1 MEQSYD
7 YIIVGAGSA
16 GCVLADR
23 LTESGKNQVLLLEAG
38 GTDKSIFIQ
47 MPTALSYPMNSEKYA
62 WQFETK
68 QEDGLDG
75 RKLHCPRGKVLGGS
89 SSINGMVYVRG
100 HACDFDEWETQGA
113 SGWNYQACLPYF
125 RRAESWIGGEDQY
138 RGGQGPVGTCNGN
151 DMQLNPLYQAFID
164 AGKEAG
170 YPETPD
176 YNGYQQEGFGPMH
189 MTVDK
194 GIRAST
200 SNAYLRRALKRSNL
214 TLMKGVVA
222 RKVLLE
228 GCSQDNSQ
236 DRSQGVSQDS
246 SQGRSQGYSQNSSQ
260 GTVHGK
266 KAIGVEFEKAGK
278 LHRHYANKDVIS
290 CAGSIGSPQ
299 LLQLSGIGPKA
310 VLDEAGVEVQHA
322 LPGVGQN
329 LQDHLEVYFQYHC
342 QQAITL
348 NSKLGL
354 VSKGLIGTEWI
365 LTRKGLGATNHFE
378 SCGFIRS
385 RKGLKWPNI
394 QYHFL
399 PAAMRYDGQAA
410 FDGHG
415 FQVHVGPNKP
425 QSRGSV
431 SIASSNPHDKPN
443 IAFNYIST
451 AQDRQD
457 WRDCIRLTREILQQ
471 PAMDAFRGDE
481 IQPGLDVTSDAA
493 IDEWVK
499 QNVESAYHPS
509 CTCKMGADDDPMA
522 VLNEACQVRGIDNLR
537 VVDSSIFPTIPN
549 GNLNAPTIMVA
560 ERVSDMILNNPLQA
574 STNLPVWIAP
584 EWQEKQRIKKPKR
597 EIESAS

>member
-1 MEQSYD
+1 MKQHYD

-23 LTESGKNQVLLLEAG
+23 LSESGEHKVLLLEAG

-47 MPTALSYPMNSEKYA
+47 MPTALSYPMNTERYA
-62 WQFETK
+62 WQFETDS
-68 QEDGLDG
+68 EIGLDN

-100 HACDFDEWETQGA
+100 HACDFDEWEQHGA
-113 SGWNYQACLPYF
+113 KGWNYQACLPYF
-125 RRAESWIGGEDQY
+125 KRAESWVGGQDQY
-138 RGGQGPVGTCNGN
+138 RGDSGPLGTCAGN
-151 DMQLNPLYQAFID
+151 EMQLNPLYQAFID

-170 YPETPD
+170 YPETED

-194 GIRAST
+194 GVRAST

-214 TLMKGVVA
+214 TLIKGVVA

-228 GCSQDNSQ
+228 S
-236 DRSQGVSQDS
+236 
-246 SQGRSQGYSQNSSQ
+246 
-260 GTVHGK
+260 GT
-266 KAIGVEFEKAGK
+266 AIGVEFEKSGTIKQCFASK
-278 LHRHYANKDVIS
+278 EVIS
-290 CAGSIGSPQ
+290 SAGSIGSPQ
-299 LLQLSGIGPKA
+299 LLQLSGIGPKSI
-310 VLDEAGVEVQHA
+310 LEQAGVVVEQD

-342 QQAITL
+342 TQPITL

-354 VSKGLIGTEWI
+354 ISKAKIGTEWI

-378 SCGFIRS
+378 SCAFIRS
-385 RKGLKWPNI
+385 REGVKWPNI

-399 PAAMRYDGQAA
+399 PAAMRYDGKAA
-410 FDGHG
+410 FNGHG

-425 QSRGSV
+425 ESRGSIQIV
-431 SIASSNPHDKPN
+431 SADPNEQPH
-443 IAFNYIST
+443 IQFNYIST

-471 PAMDAFRGDE
+471 SAMDPYRGEE
-481 IQPGLDVTSDAA
+481 IQPGQSVTTDED
-493 IDEWVK
+493 IDEWVRR
-499 QNVESAYHPS
+499 NVESAYHPS
-509 CTCKMGADDDPMA
+509 CSCKMGADDDPLA
-522 VLNEACQVRGIDNLR
+522 VLDEECRVRGIAGLR

-560 ERVSDMILNNPLQA
+560 ERAADMILGAQLLQA
-574 STNLPVWIAP
+574 GHAPVWIEP
-584 EWQEKQRIKKPKR
+584 EWQQKQRTNKPKR
-597 EIESAS
+597 AV

>member
-1 MEQSYD
+1 MKQDYD

-23 LTESGKNQVLLLEAG
+23 LSESGEHRVLLLEAG

-47 MPTALSYPMNSEKYA
+47 MPTALSYPMNTERYA
-62 WQFETK
+62 WQFETQ
-68 QEDGLDG
+68 QESGLDG

-100 HACDFDEWETQGA
+100 HACDFDEWEQNGA
-113 SGWNYQACLPYF
+113 KGWNYQSCLPYF
-125 RRAESWIGGEDQY
+125 KRAESWTGGGDEY
-138 RGGQGPVGTCNGN
+138 RGNEGPLGTCAGN

-164 AGKEAG
+164 AGKDAG
-170 YPETPD
+170 YPVTQD
-176 YNGYQQEGFGPMH
+176 YNGYQQEGFGAMH
-189 MTVDK
+189 MTVDN
-194 GIRAST
+194 GVRAST
-200 SNAYLRRALKRSNL
+200 SNAYLRRALKRVNL
-214 TLMKGVVA
+214 TLVKGVVA
-222 RKVLLE
+222 RKVII
-228 GCSQDNSQ
+228 Q
-236 DRSQGVSQDS
+236 QG
-246 SQGRSQGYSQNSSQ
+246 
-260 GTVHGK
+260 
-266 KAIGVEFEKAGK
+266 KAVGVEYEKSGK
-278 LHRHYANKDVIS
+278 IIQTLAQKEVIS
-290 CAGSIGSPQ
+290 SAGSIGSPQ
-299 LLQLSGIGPKA
+299 LLQLSGIGPKS
-310 VLDEAGVEVQHA
+310 VLDKAGVKVELD

-342 QQAITL
+342 NQPITL

-354 VSKGLIGTEWI
+354 MSKAKIGTEWI

-378 SCGFIRS
+378 SCAFIRS

-425 QSRGSV
+425 ESRGSV
-431 SIASSNPHDKPN
+431 EIISSNPNDKPN
-443 IAFNYIST
+443 IEFNYIST
-451 AQDRQD
+451 EQDRQD

-471 PAMDAFRGDE
+471 PAMDPYRGDE
-481 IQPGLDVTSDAA
+481 IQPGLNITNDEA
-493 IDEWVK
+493 IDDWVK

-509 CTCKMGADDDPMA
+509 CSCKMGADDDPLA
-522 VLNEACQVRGIDNLR
+522 VLDEACRVRGIEGLR

-560 ERVSDMILNNPLQA
+560 ERAADMILAKPLLKSA
-574 STNLPVWIAP
+574 NMPVWLAP
-584 EWQEKQRIKKPKR
+584 EWEHKQRINKPKR
-597 EIESAS
+597 AVESAQ